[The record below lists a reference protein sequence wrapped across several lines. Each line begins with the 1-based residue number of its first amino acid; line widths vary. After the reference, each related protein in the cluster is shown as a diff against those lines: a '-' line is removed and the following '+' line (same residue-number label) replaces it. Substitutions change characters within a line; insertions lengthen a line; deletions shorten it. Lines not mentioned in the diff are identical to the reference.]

1 MVLDCAARYL
11 NIIERD
17 GVVCEL
23 LIVFVPFAR
32 DQHNVARLR

>member
-17 GVVCEL
+17 GVIREL
-23 LIVFVPFAR
+23 LIIFMPFAR
-32 DQHNVARLR
+32 D